1 MIVNMKKK
9 DIAKTMNNFD
19 EFYGDDKI
27 IKGYEHDL
35 ESLREKLNATDNEIE
50 RKDYLYK
57 IEMIEN
63 VLNCMKG

>member
-1 MIVNMKKK
+1 MIVNMKK
-9 DIAKTMNNFD
+9 DMTKTMNNFD

-27 IKGYEHDL
+27 IKGYEQDL
-35 ESLREKLNATDNEIE
+35 ESLKEKLNITNNEIDRQE
-50 RKDYLYK
+50 YLDK

>member
-1 MIVNMKKK
+1 MIVNMKK
-9 DIAKTMNNFD
+9 DMTKTMNNFD

-27 IKGYEHDL
+27 IKGYEQDL
-35 ESLREKLNATDNEIE
+35 ESLKEKLNDTNNEIDRQE
-50 RKDYLYK
+50 YLDK